1 MLAEMQNNGAPL
13 FDLDHLI
20 RYTGTDENLQV
31 ELLGLMHNQ
40 SENCVALMQAAKD
53 RSSWRIATH
62 TLKGASRGVG
72 AFALADVCEAAEE
85 IPQESWPG
93 ATLAV
98 VQKIKETEAAIF
110 EITGFSV

>member
-1 MLAEMQNNGAPL
+1 MLADVQNNGTAL

-20 RYTGTDENLQV
+20 RYTGTDEALQA

-40 SENCVALMQAAKD
+40 SENCVALMEAAKD
-53 RSSWRIATH
+53 RASWRIATH

-85 IPQESWPG
+85 LPQESWPG
-93 ATLAV
+93 ATLTV
-98 VQKIKETEAAIF
+98 IQKIRETEAVIF
-110 EITGFSV
+110 EVTGFSA